1 MNLKPIHTDDDY
13 EAALQEIDRLWD
25 AQPGTE
31 ESDQLEIW
39 ATLVEAY
46 EAGRYELPPPD
57 PIQAIEYYLESRG
70 LSRRDLEPH
79 IGSRGRVSE
88 ILNRKRPL
96 TIAMIRSLE
105 QATGIPASVLI
116 QPYALEKE
124 TPKSTVSRI
133 STTQTSVAGLIA
145 AD

>member
-70 LSRRDLEPH
+70 LSRRFRTSYWQPRESIRNPESQTPVD
-79 IGSRGRVSE
+79 
-88 ILNRKRPL
+88 NRHDP
-96 TIAMIRSLE
+96 
-105 QATGIPASVLI
+105 
-116 QPYALEKE
+116 
-124 TPKSTVSRI
+124 
-133 STTQTSVAGLIA
+133 
-145 AD
+145 